1 MRKNVVFLLEE
12 EKREQLREH
21 LKKEYDLTVS
31 QWLRKLIY
39 QELKK

>member
-12 EKREQLREH
+12 EKRKQLREH

-39 QELKK
+39 QELNK